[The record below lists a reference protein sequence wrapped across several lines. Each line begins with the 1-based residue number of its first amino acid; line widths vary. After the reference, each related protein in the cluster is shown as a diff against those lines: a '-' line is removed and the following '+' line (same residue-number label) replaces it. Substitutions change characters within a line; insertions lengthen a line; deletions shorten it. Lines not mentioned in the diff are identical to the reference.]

1 MLEPIRRLLS
11 EASTSKGTK
20 AFWQAAARI
29 LSEWAGGALVQL
41 DYRGLNESG
50 AATAGTTASGSP
62 VAVDWQDAD
71 GRRVHGAFA
80 AIPPGAGTADVRA
93 TIEVATHL
101 AVMVGRRA
109 SLERERRLGTFLVE
123 LSRWLLA
130 APERELLL
138 RYTLESLL
146 SLVDAQGAY
155 VALRGGEGGMLRV
168 AATVGHCVEFD
179 GFEIGLTTSTTGRVV
194 RTGEALLTQNILAE
208 PDCSP
213 ALSPSGTARGALIA
227 PLRTAGGVQGAVGV
241 VRYLR
246 PDADEPPPFGLVDL
260 QYFTAVAAYIA
271 GGLELSEAVSG
282 ARAAAERA
290 RAMVDGSPLP
300 LALVDGE
307 GRVQQLNEAGCRLFG
322 IAAEREA
329 RGAHLE
335 ALGLSPSG
343 ISLRLVL
350 AQPLSGGP
358 WHGRVLVTQASGDRR
373 ICDCT
378 ITGLSGIDSKNL
390 LVALYD
396 RTDEL
401 RAERELVAREKLA
414 TVGEIASGV
423 AHEVNNPLAA
433 IRMEAE
439 LLARAS
445 RDPEVTAAAATMT
458 REVDR
463 AARIVRSLLR
473 LARRADTTPTRVQ
486 VNDLVHDVAEI
497 RQRVLRSENVEFRV
511 RLDDAAPAV
520 LALGQE
526 LQQVVINLV
535 TNAEH
540 AVRGRHPAVI
550 ELGTQAREGWVRL
563 TVEDSGPGV
572 PAPIR
577 NRIFDPFFT
586 TKGPDEGTGLG
597 LAICQRVVS
606 EVGGKIWLEE
616 SALGGAKFF
625 VELPAAPEYVEGT
638 TVG

>member
-1 MLEPIRRLLS
+1 MLEPIRRLLN
-11 EASTSKGTK
+11 EASTSTGTK

-62 VAVDWQDAD
+62 VAVDWQDTD
-71 GRRVHGAFA
+71 GRHVHGEFA

-194 RTGEALLTQNILAE
+194 RTGDALLTQNILAE

-227 PLRTAGGVQGAVGV
+227 PLRTAGGVQGA
-241 VRYLR
+241 
-246 PDADEPPPFGLVDL
+246 
-260 QYFTAVAAYIA
+260 
-271 GGLELSEAVSG
+271 
-282 ARAAAERA
+282 
-290 RAMVDGSPLP
+290 
-300 LALVDGE
+300 
-307 GRVQQLNEAGCRLFG
+307 
-322 IAAEREA
+322 
-329 RGAHLE
+329 
-335 ALGLSPSG
+335 
-343 ISLRLVL
+343 
-350 AQPLSGGP
+350 
-358 WHGRVLVTQASGDRR
+358 QASGDRR
-373 ICDCT
+373 VCDCT

-445 RDPEVTAAAATMT
+445 RDPDVTAAAATMT

-473 LARRADTTPTRVQ
+473 LARRADMTPTRVQ
-486 VNDLVHDVAEI
+486 MNELV
-497 RQRVLRSENVEFRV
+497 
-511 RLDDAAPAV
+511 
-520 LALGQE
+520 
-526 LQQVVINLV
+526 
-535 TNAEH
+535 
-540 AVRGRHPAVI
+540 
-550 ELGTQAREGWVRL
+550 
-563 TVEDSGPGV
+563 
-572 PAPIR
+572 
-577 NRIFDPFFT
+577 
-586 TKGPDEGTGLG
+586 
-597 LAICQRVVS
+597 
-606 EVGGKIWLEE
+606 
-616 SALGGAKFF
+616 
-625 VELPAAPEYVEGT
+625 
-638 TVG
+638 